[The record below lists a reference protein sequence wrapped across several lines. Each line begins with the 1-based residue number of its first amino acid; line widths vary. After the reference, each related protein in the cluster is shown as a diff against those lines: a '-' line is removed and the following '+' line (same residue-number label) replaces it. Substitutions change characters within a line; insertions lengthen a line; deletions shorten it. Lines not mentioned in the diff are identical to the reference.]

1 MMGLPKSGSASEAE
15 ALDHA
20 GHAAKAEAILARV
33 SLKGPARSIQN
44 LVAANTHATLALY
57 GLLKE
62 RDEGRPPA

>member
-1 MMGLPKSGSASEAE
+1 MEPLKSPSASEAE